1 MHTILNFSGVYDE
14 ESWLP
19 EGVRLI
25 DLSPL
30 EGTNCYC
37 DSAAAEAVRKAIEGF
52 PAGGIHWIDTG
63 DYHYVSLF
71 WMEKIAVPFC
81 LALFDNHPDDQAGAF
96 GEQILSCGSWVKA
109 ARGSLPLME
118 ADYLNPVDIPG
129 SLPAYLSIDLDVLS
143 PEYSRTDWSQGDM
156 TPDELLRRV
165 EAIASGHRI
174 LGVDICG
181 GITTAKG
188 ARPEDLAANARLRT
202 RLYDYFS
209 NHPPLSG

>member
-37 DSAAAEAVRKAIEGF
+37 DAAAAEAVRKAIEGF

-109 ARGSLPLME
+109 ARGSLP
-118 ADYLNPVDIPG
+118 
-129 SLPAYLSIDLDVLS
+129 AYLSIDLDVLS
-143 PEYSRTDWSQGDM
+143 PEFSRTDWSQGDM
-156 TPDELLRRV
+156 SPDELLRRV